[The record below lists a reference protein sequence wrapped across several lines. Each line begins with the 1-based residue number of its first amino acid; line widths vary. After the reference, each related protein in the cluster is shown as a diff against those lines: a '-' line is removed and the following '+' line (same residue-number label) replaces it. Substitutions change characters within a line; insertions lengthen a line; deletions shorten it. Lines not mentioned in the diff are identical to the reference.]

1 MPTFHPGTS
10 LLAHLCR
17 KKTDPMS
24 GHARSRQLIDQ
35 ASRPAFPNHVRLQH
49 DRNRNAWVVLAP
61 ERVYWPDETSVAI
74 LNLCDGKATA
84 GEIARTLSQE
94 FDAPLAEVEP
104 DVLAFLQEWSD
115 KLLIRCE
122 A

>member
-1 MPTFHPGTS
+1 MT
-10 LLAHLCR
+10 R
-17 KKTDPMS
+17 
-24 GHARSRQLIDQ
+24 HARARKLIDQ
-35 ASRPAFPNHVRLQH
+35 ASKPAFPDHVRLQH
-49 DRNRNAWVVLAP
+49 NRNRNAWVVLAP

-84 GEIARTLSQE
+84 GDIAKSLSQE
-94 FDAPLAEVEP
+94 FRAPLEEVEP